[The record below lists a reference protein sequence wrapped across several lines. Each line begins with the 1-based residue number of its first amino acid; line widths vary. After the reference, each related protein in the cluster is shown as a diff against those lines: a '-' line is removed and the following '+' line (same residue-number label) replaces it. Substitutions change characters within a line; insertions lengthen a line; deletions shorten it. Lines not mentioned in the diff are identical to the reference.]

1 MSGQIDPQAFIDAT
15 DAEWGLLLAFSS
27 KLFYA
32 SGEYQ
37 ELDMQYSRALEV
49 HEQELTELM
58 TKRRSLV
65 LQLD

>member
-15 DAEWGLLLAFSS
+15 DEEWGLLISFSS

-37 ELDMQYSRALEV
+37 ELDMQY
-49 HEQELTELM
+49 
-58 TKRRSLV
+58 
-65 LQLD
+65 